1 MKAVVKKQQTVDA
14 LVESFNGATA
24 VYLLNYQGM
33 TVEKDNALRK
43 ALASKGVK
51 YHAVKNTWSASKK
64 IRFCLLAK
72 LKHSTKQT
80 PISWL
85 PRACTLMARRC
96 LAPKS

>member
-51 YHAVKNTWSASKK
+51 YHAVKNTLLKRVLAALKVEGLDDLLTGATSVMVGFEEP
-64 IRFCLLAK
+64 RFLGC
-72 LKHSTKQT
+72 QERV
-80 PISWL
+80 P
-85 PRACTLMARRC
+85 
-96 LAPKS
+96 